1 MLILDA
7 FTFSWITTKGCLF
20 QKLKHLCNSNYLF
33 NRTNKLSQRE
43 WGAECIAEALR
54 ELIDK
59 VSENKYDTIASLPT
73 SCVTLKAQ
81 CHVEEF
87 YEV

>member
-1 MLILDA
+1 M
-7 FTFSWITTKGCLF
+7 
-20 QKLKHLCNSNYLF
+20 F
-33 NRTNKLSQRE
+33 NRINEQSQRE

-54 ELIDK
+54 ELMDK

-73 SCVTLKAQ
+73 SYVTLKAQ
-81 CHVEEF
+81 CHVDEF

>member
-1 MLILDA
+1 M
-7 FTFSWITTKGCLF
+7 
-20 QKLKHLCNSNYLF
+20 
-33 NRTNKLSQRE
+33 
-43 WGAECIAEALR
+43 
-54 ELIDK
+54 DK

-81 CHVEEF
+81 CPVDEF